1 MSECVVRMTLPKA
14 CVWRDDKGHIKMCPL
29 YWEDEARCQGK
40 DGKEAPW
47 YDGKRPDWCPIICQL
62 PEGHGRLVDADA
74 LIERLKKEK
83 VDMQKHIPKGFA
95 EEIAGMYGEIDGV
108 ICSIVTANR
117 MPTIVPAA
125 PKEEK
130 QDDGN

>member
-14 CVWRDDKGHIKMCPL
+14 CVWRDDKGNIKMCPL

-62 PEGHGRLVDADA
+62 KEGHGRLVDADA
-74 LIERLKKEK
+74 LHKIAWPVKDHTGKIEECVQMRDLYK
-83 VDMQKHIPKGFA
+83 A
-95 EEIAGMYGEIDGV
+95 
-108 ICSIVTANR
+108 
-117 MPTIVPAA
+117 PTIVPA
-125 PKEEK
+125 ERSEK
-130 QDDGN
+130 

>member
-14 CVWRDDKGHIKMCPL
+14 CVWRDDKGNIKMCPL

-62 PEGHGRLVDADA
+62 PEGHGRLVFHKKGEQDA
-74 LIERLKKEK
+74 ENHPW
-83 VDMQKHIPKGFA
+83 Q
-95 EEIAGMYGEIDGV
+95 
-108 ICSIVTANR
+108 IVL
-117 MPTIVPAA
+117 
-125 PKEEK
+125 
-130 QDDGN
+130 

>member
-40 DGKEAPW
+40 DGKKAPW
-47 YDGKRPDWCPIICQL
+47 YDGKRPDWCPIIRQL
-62 PEGHGRLVDADA
+62 PEGHGRLVDADDAFAQIVKRSIKGYISNTGVYAA
-74 LIERLKKEK
+74 LQE
-83 VDMQKHIPKGFA
+83 A
-95 EEIAGMYGEIDGV
+95 
-108 ICSIVTANR
+108 
-117 MPTIVPAA
+117 PTIVPAA

-130 QDDGN
+130 QDDGH